1 MAGKKGLGI
10 GMGELLGTS
19 KANETRTKAHL
30 DEIEEKQSL
39 EIMIDNIS
47 PNKEQPRK
55 NFDEDALMELAESIR
70 NHGVIEP
77 LVVMKKKGKGN
88 DEYYQI
94 IAGERR
100 WRAAKIAGLQTVP
113 VVIKEYNEKQ
123 ILEIA
128 LIENIQREDLNAI
141 EEAQAYS
148 ELMKK
153 CSLTQDQLADRV
165 AKSRTAITNSLRL
178 LKLEKR
184 VQQMVIDEKLTA
196 GHVRALLPIEDKNIQ
211 YEMAQIIF
219 DEKLSVRETE
229 RMVKQYLEKLAEK
242 TNAKQENDSKLV
254 VEDSQK
260 IAIAQAYAQRQTVIQ
275 DHLKAKVDIQDKG
288 NKGKIVISYDNLE
301 EFERIFDLIVAQ

>member
-1 MAGKKGLGI
+1 MSGKKGLGM
-10 GMGELLGTS
+10 GMGELFGTS
-19 KANETRTKAHL
+19 KANVTRTQAHA
-30 DEIEEKQSL
+30 DEVDEQQSL
-39 EIMIDNIS
+39 EIAIDDIS

-55 NFDEDALMELAESIR
+55 KFDEDALMELAESIR

-77 LVVMKKKGKGN
+77 LVVMKKKGKDN
-88 DEYYQI
+88 KEYYQI

-100 WRAAKIAGLQTVP
+100 WRAAKIAGLQSVP
-113 VVIKEYNEKQ
+113 AVIKEYSEKQ

-141 EEAQAYS
+141 EEAKAYN

-153 CSLTQDQLADRV
+153 CNLTQDQLADRV
-165 AKSRTAITNSLRL
+165 SKSRTAITNALRL
-178 LKLEKR
+178 LKLEEK

-196 GHVRALLPIEDKNIQ
+196 GHVRALIPIEDKNIQ

-219 DEKLSVRETE
+219 DEALSVRETE
-229 RMVKQYLEKLAEK
+229 RMVKQYQEKLE
-242 TNAKQENDSKLV
+242 AKRNPKPEDETKLV
-254 VEDSQK
+254 EEDSQK
-260 IAIAQAYAQRQTVIQ
+260 MAIAQAYAERQNVIQ

-301 EFERIFDLIVAQ
+301 EFERIFDLIITR

>member
-19 KANETRTKAHL
+19 KANVTRTKAHV
-30 DEIEEKQSL
+30 DDIEEKQSL
-39 EIMIDNIS
+39 EIAIDNIS

-55 NFDEDALMELAESIR
+55 NFDEDSLMELSESIR
-70 NHGVIEP
+70 IHGVIEP
-77 LVVMKKKGKGN
+77 LVVMKKKGKDN
-88 DEYYQI
+88 NEYYQI

-100 WRAAKIAGLQTVP
+100 WRAAKIAGLSTVP
-113 VVIKEYNEKQ
+113 AVIKEYDEKQ

-148 ELMKK
+148 ELMKR

-242 TNAKQENDSKLV
+242 TNPKPEQNTKLE

-260 IAIAQAYAQRQTVIQ
+260 IAIAQAYEERQNVIQ

-301 EFERIFDLIVAQ
+301 EFERIFDLIITQ